1 MYNQLKAFLVVV
13 LWSVVTGVSAQQLSL
28 AGSQKTFAPDESV
41 TLNYTGAAAGDK
53 ILLFHNLSIMPLA
66 EMFITSGET
75 GSYQVPAVLQPGKYV
90 ASLTAVDGSSIA
102 EVEFWI
108 SDYPATDQGVKIVVV
123 SDPHVMGPDLVLD
136 PTNERYLYLMGI
148 DRKLLPE
155 SYDIFLT
162 CMDSIRA
169 IKPAVVIIP
178 GDMTKDGELISHQA
192 VAACLQQLAD
202 EGIPSLVIPGNH
214 DLENSGARIYTSS
227 GTQYTETIMPS
238 DFENIYF
245 NFGFSTATSFDDFSL
260 SYVCEP
266 IPGLTF
272 IGIDDCRTPSRG
284 DTNEGEGEY
293 GRLYDPTIQWILNQ
307 ADRAKENGNVVVAAI
322 HHQMIQHYNGQQNLM
337 ASAATENGDS
347 LARVFAD
354 HGIHLVLT
362 GHMHIPNASRIVG
375 FETDKV
381 LTEVSTA
388 SPVAYPSQFRVITLS
403 NDLSQAKIDTKYIR
417 RSEHVDSVQY
427 LAHHK
432 IETSLGR
439 SISKLVPRYMSTIN
453 QMLSEFGGIPGFENI
468 IGDVPTD
475 PDTLAAVAT
484 KAFGETMK
492 MVIYTS
498 SEGNEN
504 LKDAADR
511 VLQQLSADCST
522 ACDLIFDQQNAATR
536 SFLATSLYIYML
548 DYVEEVI
555 KSMLSDTSHM
565 GEDLADQTDDLY
577 LSVNLRDARSGVTV
591 VRHDDENGPNCV
603 YGANGMALSKDV
615 NQLPKGFYIVR
626 KGDKTTKV
634 VIR

>member
-1 MYNQLKAFLVVV
+1 MYNQLKAFLVVAWW
-13 LWSVVTGVSAQQLSL
+13 LVVTGVSAQQLSL
-28 AGSQKTFAPDESV
+28 AGTQKSFAPGESV
-41 TLNYTGAAAGDK
+41 TLNYAGAAAGDK
-53 ILLFHNLSIMPLA
+53 ILLFHNLSIMPLV
-66 EMFITSGET
+66 EMGVATGET
-75 GSYQVPAVLQPGKYV
+75 GSYQVPAVLQPGKYL
-90 ASLTAVDGSSIA
+90 ASLTAQDGQPKA
-102 EVEFWI
+102 DVEFWI
-108 SDYPATDQGVKIVVV
+108 KDYPADEGVKIVVIA
-123 SDPHVMGPDLVLD
+123 DPHVMGPDLVQD

-162 CMDSIRA
+162 CLDSIRA

-178 GDMTKDGELISHQA
+178 GDLTKDGELISHQA
-192 VAACLQQLAD
+192 VAVCLQQLAD

-214 DLENSGARIYTSS
+214 DMENSGARIYTSS
-227 GTQYTETIMPS
+227 GTKVTETITPS

-245 NFGFSTATSFDDFSL
+245 NFGFSTATSFDDVSL

-266 IPGLTF
+266 IPGLSF
-272 IGIDDCRTPSRG
+272 IGIDDCRIPSRG
-284 DTNEGEGEY
+284 DTNVGDGEY
-293 GRLYDPTIQWILNQ
+293 GRLYDSTIQWILNQ
-307 ADRAKENGNVVVAAI
+307 ADMAKQRGNVVVAAI
-322 HHQMIQHYNGQQNLM
+322 HHQMMQHYNGQQAFM

-381 LTEVSTA
+381 LTEVSSA

-403 NDLSQAKIDTKYIR
+403 NDLSHAKIDTKYIH
-417 RSEHVDSVQY
+417 RSANVDSIQY

-439 SISKLVPRYMSTIN
+439 SISKLVPRYMNTIN
-453 QMLSEFGGIPGFENI
+453 QMLNEFSGIPGFENI
-468 IGDVPTD
+468 IEDVPTD

-504 LKDAADR
+504 LKNAADR
-511 VLQQLSADCST
+511 VLQQLSADCTT

-548 DYVEEVI
+548 DYVEDVI

-565 GEDLADQTDDLY
+565 GEDIADRTDDLY
-577 LSVNLRDARSGVTV
+577 LSVNLRDAQSGIAV
-591 VRHDDENGPNCV
+591 VRHDDENKGCRV
-603 YGANGMALSKDV
+603 YGANGMALGKDV